1 MLVLERQKGESILI
15 GEEIVLT
22 VTAIGNGRVKIGVQ
36 APPEMLILRE
46 EMYDGGP
53 LERRKAPRGGA

>member
-22 VTAIGNGRVKIGVQ
+22 VTAIGNGRVRIGVQ
-36 APPEMLILRE
+36 APPETLILRE
-46 EMYDGGP
+46 EMYDGRP
-53 LERRKAPRGGA
+53 MQRRPPRGGA